1 MKREK
6 GAKQS
11 ASENPALYEPPFS
24 NLSGAYPS
32 RNAIHRT
39 RISCRLFTLLLCTL
53 VVMGILTLLFITLL
67 PGVVS
72 DGMRISQPYLLNHEV
87 RSVINKYE

>member
-1 MKREK
+1 
-6 GAKQS
+6 KQS
-11 ASENPALYEPPFS
+11 ASGNPALYEPPPFS
-24 NLSGAYPS
+24 NLSGPYPS

-39 RISCRLFTLLLCTL
+39 RIPCRLLILFLCTL

-72 DGMRISQPYLLNHEV
+72 DGIRISQPYLLNHEPQV
-87 RSVINKYE
+87 GSDAP